1 MSSVKKW
8 RSIPKAL
15 KEIREIDPG
24 GALTE
29 RALRNLV
36 KKGEISHLK
45 NGRIIL
51 IDMNEIWGT
60 GAEES

>member
-1 MSSVKKW
+1 MIRKW

-15 KEIREIDPG
+15 KEIKEIDPG

-29 RALRNLV
+29 RALRNMV
-36 KKGEISHLK
+36 KSGKISHLK

-51 IDMNEIWGT
+51 IDMNEVWGT
-60 GAEES
+60 GVDGA